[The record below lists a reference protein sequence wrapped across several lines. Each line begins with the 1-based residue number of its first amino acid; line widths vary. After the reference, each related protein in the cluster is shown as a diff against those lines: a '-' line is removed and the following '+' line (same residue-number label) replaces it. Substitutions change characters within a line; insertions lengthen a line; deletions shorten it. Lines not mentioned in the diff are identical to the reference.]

1 MRHGARQ
8 DRQPGQ
14 SLVELALVLPALLLV
29 LALVLDIGRGVQAY
43 TALVNAAREGARY
56 GSVHPTDTNGTIA
69 TVRNELQR
77 SGLLPANATVLTSGS
92 GAGNPFRVTV
102 TYRLPLI
109 LGVVGGS
116 HLTITANAEAVIF

>member
-1 MRHGARQ
+1 MRQRARQ
-8 DRQPGQ
+8 DRQRGQ

-69 TVRNELQR
+69 LNELQR
-77 SGLLPANATVLTSGS
+77 SGLSPANATVLTSGS
-92 GAGNPFRVTV
+92 GEGNPLRVTV
-102 TYRLPLI
+102 TYHLPLI
-109 LGVVGGS
+109 LGVIGGS
-116 HLTITANAEAVIF
+116 HLTITADAEAVIF